1 MSEKSL
7 LAALRHNM
15 RQALVQ
21 GNLQDAEQILA
32 RLKKED
38 PLSRDTRGLEL
49 EFYLN
54 SNQLQEASALARQL
68 RRLFP
73 DSGRILFLAGRVAY
87 RLKHYQEAESCFR
100 ESQRVFPHWR
110 ALHWLGKTLSQTD
123 RYEEAESLLLSASER
138 TPYALLDLAWLYE
151 RKNDLE
157 AALGKCEEFLEK
169 YPAHPFASEQRIRIK
184 AKMLEPD
191 ALIGEVDTLAELG
204 EEIGEALLPEYVER
218 LFATG
223 QSLRAREEITKRMGS
238 LQTKLAVRLA
248 WICYHA
254 RAYDLA
260 CALFLANL
268 HGPTLS
274 DYKYLAALEA
284 AARRCNRLPQVL
296 EAYRGLAQQA
306 PQLHGRIKSLT
317 RRERRERNEK

>member
-1 MSEKSL
+1 
-7 LAALRHNM
+7 
-15 RQALVQ
+15 
-21 GNLQDAEQILA
+21 
-32 RLKKED
+32 
-38 PLSRDTRGLEL
+38 
-49 EFYLN
+49 
-54 SNQLQEASALARQL
+54 
-68 RRLFP
+68 
-73 DSGRILFLAGRVAY
+73 
-87 RLKHYQEAESCFR
+87 
-100 ESQRVFPHWR
+100 
-110 ALHWLGKTLSQTD
+110 
-123 RYEEAESLLLSASER
+123 
-138 TPYALLDLAWLYE
+138 
-151 RKNDLE
+151 
-157 AALGKCEEFLEK
+157 
-169 YPAHPFASEQRIRIK
+169 
-184 AKMLEPD
+184 MLEPD

-317 RRERRERNEK
+317 RRERRERNDK